1 MFWIRYVLENIQNNR
16 TNFIWTQNEK
26 QIFLDVEIVI
36 GISSDLLVFS
46 LSSASQISQGS
57 RAWAKER

>member
-57 RAWAKER
+57 RAWA